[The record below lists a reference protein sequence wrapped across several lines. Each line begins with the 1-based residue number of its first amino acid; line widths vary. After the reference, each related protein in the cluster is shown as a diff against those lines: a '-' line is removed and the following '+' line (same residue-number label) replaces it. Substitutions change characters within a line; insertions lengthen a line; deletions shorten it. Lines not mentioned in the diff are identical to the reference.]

1 MKNFIWLLLFWSSH
15 VISTKSRLNKR
26 FRNKEEPAT
35 PVDPAKPADPATP
48 ADAKD
53 LTDQNLADA
62 STTSHNAKNI
72 KPNI

>member
-15 VISTKSRLNKR
+15 VISTKSRLNRR

-35 PVDPAKPADPATP
+35 PVDPAKPADPETP
-48 ADAKD
+48 ADAKN
-53 LTDQNLADA
+53 LTDNNSADA
-62 STTSHNAKNI
+62 SGTLHNAKNI